1 MFSSLPNPL
10 QSQLPM
16 RRTRGITVVGILL
29 FAAIF
34 ATLAIGGCKTSKHS
48 SDARLR
54 AIDEML
60 DAELP
65 KGTNLARVS
74 LFLNERGYRVENPGK
89 GQMVVAVVRKI
100 DTETLRPVNARV
112 TFHFD
117 AQDQLQS
124 YEMTSAPDE
133 PMHP

>member
-1 MFSSLPNPL
+1 MFNSLPHPL
-10 QSQLPM
+10 HSQLPA
-16 RRTRGITVVGILL
+16 RSTRAITRVGILL
-29 FAAIF
+29 LIGLLAA
-34 ATLAIGGCKTSKHS
+34 LAIGGCKTSKHS

-124 YEMTSAPDE
+124 YEMASAPDE

>member
-1 MFSSLPNPL
+1 MFSSLSNPL
-10 QSQLPM
+10 RSQIPP
-16 RRTRGITVVGILL
+16 RRSGANVPVGILL
-29 FAAIF
+29 FAGLLTAL
-34 ATLAIGGCKTSKHS
+34 TIGGCKTSKHS

-124 YEMTSAPDE
+124 YEMASAPDE

>member
-1 MFSSLPNPL
+1 MFNWRSNLL
-10 QSQLPM
+10 RSQLPM
-16 RRTRGITVVGILL
+16 IRYWRVWRAGILL
-29 FAAIF
+29 CAGLFAA
-34 ATLAIGGCKTSKHS
+34 LSIGGCKASKHS

-74 LFLNERGYRVENPGK
+74 LFLNERGYRVENPGQ
-89 GQMVVAVVRKI
+89 GQMVVAIVRKI

-117 AQDQLQS
+117 RQDQLQS

-133 PMHP
+133 PLHP

>member
-1 MFSSLPNPL
+1 MFKSPSNSIH
-10 QSQLPM
+10 SQLPA
-16 RRTRGITVVGILL
+16 RRTRAIPPVGMLL
-29 FAAIF
+29 FAGLF
-34 ATLAIGGCKTSKHS
+34 AALAIGGCKTSKHS
-48 SDARLR
+48 SDARLK

-117 AQDQLQS
+117 GQDQLQS

-133 PMHP
+133 PIHP

>member
-1 MFSSLPNPL
+1 MFKSPSHSIH
-10 QSQLPM
+10 SQLPA
-16 RRTRGITVVGILL
+16 RRTRAIRPVAMLL
-29 FAAIF
+29 FAGLF
-34 ATLAIGGCKTSKHS
+34 AALAIGGCKTSKHS
-48 SDARLR
+48 SDARLK

-89 GQMVVAVVRKI
+89 AQTVVAVVRKI

-117 AQDQLQS
+117 GQDQLQS

-133 PMHP
+133 PIHP

>member
-10 QSQLPM
+10 HSQLPA
-16 RRTRGITVVGILL
+16 RRARVIAPVEILL
-29 FAAIF
+29 FAGLF
-34 ATLAIGGCKTSKHS
+34 AVLAIGGCKTSKHS

-89 GQMVVAVVRKI
+89 GQTVVAVVRKI